1 MVWLFFINVFYR
13 KNHVVFK
20 LPDGENINLGEEL
33 FQCTEILFNPKI
45 IGNKSDGVH
54 IQLDNAFNILDND
67 LIPLFLKNIVFSGG
81 STLIKGFVER
91 LKVELQKNKRIQKS
105 LMSYNEKNIN
115 SAWIGGSLV
124 SNLSSFQSE
133 FIDKKEYE
141 EYGSIIIQRKCFY

>member
-1 MVWLFFINVFYR
+1 M
-13 KNHVVFK
+13 
-20 LPDGENINLGEEL
+20 
-33 FQCTEILFNPKI
+33 
-45 IGNKSDGVH
+45 
-54 IQLDNAFNILDND
+54 
-67 LIPLFLKNIVFSGG
+67 IPLFLKNIVFSGG